1 MSDLLQAL
9 MDAYDKRAAD
19 SDLPRRPE
27 NNPLKPDYQRPE
39 RRTRPTYK
47 DPTGSTAVGNVDRER
62 KKRKP

>member
-1 MSDLLQAL
+1 

-27 NNPLKPDYQRPE
+27 NTPLKPAYQRPE

-47 DPTGSTAVGNVDRER
+47 TLHSAASPSPRAFKITSEQVNH
-62 KKRKP
+62 

>member
-19 SDLPRRPE
+19 SDLRPE
-27 NNPLKPDYQRPE
+27 NNPLKPTYQRPE

-47 DPTGSTAVGNVDRER
+47 DPTGSAAVGNIDRER
-62 KKRKP
+62 KKQ